1 MNLPRL
7 LNDYHDSRLERVA
20 IGPRRELTLFIHLD
34 PALNATI
41 LEDAVVR
48 FGAIANFSEVE
59 RFIFA
64 LDCNPARD
72 FISEV
77 CRLEPVERGRWV
89 MALDGYDELVI
100 NSPHCTE
107 QKR

>member
-1 MNLPRL
+1 MSLPHL
-7 LNDYHDSRLERVA
+7 LNNYHDARLERVA

-34 PALNATI
+34 SEWNATI

-48 FGAIANFSEVE
+48 FGAIANFDEVE
-59 RFIFA
+59 RFFAA

-72 FISEV
+72 FISGV

-100 NSPHCTE
+100 QSPHCTE

>member
-1 MNLPRL
+1 MHLPRL
-7 LNDYHDSRLERVA
+7 LNNYHDAHLERVA

-34 PALNATI
+34 PVCNASI

-48 FGAIANFSEVE
+48 FGAIANFDEVE
-59 RFIFA
+59 RFFSS
-64 LDCNPARD
+64 LQCDPTRD

-77 CRLEPVERGRWV
+77 CRLEPLEKGRW
-89 MALDGYDELVI
+89 LIDLQDYEQIVI
-100 NSPHCTE
+100 HSPHCTE